1 MHFRSNDI
9 SEEELGAAFTASV
22 NSLEEEEIS
31 FESDVQSW
39 YTSDMEVLGL
49 RGINYYMSA
58 LGEEEV
64 VEDTWRH
71 LSLIK
76 KLLVFDILLGL
87 DFEANA
93 IALEKCKEAVGKI
106 TDIVEGVIEEEE
118 ESEDNFAVSTDYA

>member
-1 MHFRSNDI
+1 MHSRSNDI
-9 SEEELGAAFTASV
+9 SAEELGAAYTASAY
-22 NSLEEEEIS
+22 SLEEEEIS
-31 FESDVQSW
+31 FESEVQGW

-49 RGINYYMSA
+49 SGINYYMSA

-64 VEDTWRH
+64 LEDIWRH
-71 LSLIK
+71 LSLSK

-106 TDIVEGVIEEEE
+106 TDIVEGEIDEEEE
-118 ESEDNFAVSTDYA
+118 REDGFETDIDVV